1 MKTIGIDTMFQPECV
16 YRFSYAFLKNKFV
29 DTMLNP
35 SRKNIVRIDTMS
47 NSWLREINGFR
58 GRYHALVAGKH

>member
-1 MKTIGIDTMFQPECV
+1 VCLPISIYLF
-16 YRFSYAFLKNKFV
+16 FLEELV

-35 SRKNIVRIDTMS
+35 SRKKRVRINTIL

-58 GRYHALVAGKH
+58 SKYHALVAGKH